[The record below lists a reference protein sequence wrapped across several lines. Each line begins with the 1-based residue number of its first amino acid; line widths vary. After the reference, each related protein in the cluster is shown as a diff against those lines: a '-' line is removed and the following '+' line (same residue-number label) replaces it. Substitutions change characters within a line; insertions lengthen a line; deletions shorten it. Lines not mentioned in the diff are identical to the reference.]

1 MRMFFFPYTVVL
13 SIYDL
18 LTYSEI
24 FLYLQLGFLTK
35 VQLKISLLPMIDGV
49 KEQVESMVV
58 SFLDLIAG
66 NPDIWL
72 ITNGKML

>member
-1 MRMFFFPYTVVL
+1 M
-13 SIYDL
+13 
-18 LTYSEI
+18 
-24 FLYLQLGFLTK
+24 K